1 MNTSAIVM
9 MIISMLFLWG
19 GLALSILHLSKNPEE
34 LDEVLEEVKDQHTLS
49 RNKKTAHLIGLLFHG
64 EYEKLSV
71 VLRVE
76 SVFYKGIGMMQQNA
90 VVIGRFGSEAKI
102 FAASWQLENC

>member
-34 LDEVLEEVKDQHTLS
+34 LDEVLEEVKNQHTL
-49 RNKKTAHLIGLLFHG
+49 
-64 EYEKLSV
+64 
-71 VLRVE
+71 
-76 SVFYKGIGMMQQNA
+76 
-90 VVIGRFGSEAKI
+90 
-102 FAASWQLENC
+102 